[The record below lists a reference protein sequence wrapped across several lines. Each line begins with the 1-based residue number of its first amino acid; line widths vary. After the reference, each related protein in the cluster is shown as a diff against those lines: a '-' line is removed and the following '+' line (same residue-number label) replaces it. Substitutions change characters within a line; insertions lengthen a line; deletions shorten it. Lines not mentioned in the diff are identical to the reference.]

1 VVCVGACIARR
12 HDALHA
18 SIVCFVAQ
26 DGERGGEG
34 EGQVEGEGEGEGEE
48 EGEEE
53 GEGEGEGEGPFT
65 LSRPLCVEWL
75 T

>member
-1 VVCVGACIARR
+1 MVCVGACIVRR

-34 EGQVEGEGEGEGEE
+34 EG
-48 EGEEE
+48 
-53 GEGEGEGEGPFT
+53 EGPFT